1 MTANYIA
8 RVVQSMYDKINL
20 DDILEEFKAIEGMKK
35 YDNYGMTPE
44 YQSFRIK
51 NKAYNR
57 WLKSCSVLE
66 YYLRSNYETFVE
78 TELVYMWAKETCDK
92 RTKFLNNER
101 AYFLNYYK

>member
-8 RVVQSMYDKINL
+8 RIVQSMYDKINL

-35 YDNYGMTPE
+35 YDRYGMTPE

-66 YYLRSNYETFVE
+66 CYLRSNYETFVE

-92 RTKFLNNER
+92 RTIFLNNER
-101 AYFLNYYK
+101 AYFLNY